1 MLKVKILSHTPN
13 PEEVIASAA
22 KLCYSSVGVNEIMD
36 KQDNESIQ
44 KFIKRLA
51 SIKHLS
57 PFEHASFTFAIE
69 GVSRSLTHQLVRH
82 RIASYCVSKDTQI
95 YTSSQR
101 THRKTIEELYNL
113 KEQYKSTIKV
123 RCVDENTHVLN
134 YNTLK
139 NIIYAGIKPVYGLH
153 TKHGYFIKTT
163 NEHRFLTKDGWK
175 QLKDLKK
182 GDFVYI
188 NGEALYKDKKWLK
201 QKYNVDNLSQ
211 EEIGLLCG
219 VSKHTIRSWVRK
231 HGLQKELGSWSIGV
245 EPHNKYKTKKN
256 YKPLK
261 VVSDKMM
268 GNLNG
273 RYATGE
279 DHHSW
284 KGDNIT
290 ISGAYGRLKILKP
303 KRNVC
308 ELCEF
313 NGNTEIHHTDKNPF
327 NNKNDNLIELCVACH
342 KAIHKQETKKRII
355 LSEVTSIDYIGE
367 EETYD
372 IEMPSPHHN
381 FIANGFVV
389 HNSQQSQRYVKENEF
404 DYIIPPAIKNNK
416 NAERIFI
423 EQMESAQKA
432 YDDLVIE
439 LMVDKLKKTKECP
452 AWCSTDL
459 QLKNPSALRLF
470 LDLYRD
476 KFKETYQKLEK
487 EAIEDARYVFP
498 NATETKIV
506 VTMNARSLMHFFT
519 LRCCNRAQWEIRQL
533 ADQMLKEVI
542 QLAPAIFMN
551 SGAPC
556 TYGKCTEGAMSC
568 GVVRTLE
575 NIVGKDIV
583 NGIELSENLANEEI

>member
-439 LMVDKLKKTKECP
+439 LMVDKLKETKECP

-583 NGIELSENLANEEI
+583 NGIELNKNLANEEI